1 MYDVAIIGA
10 GLAGGL
16 AAHLLARQGLQIA
29 IIDLA
34 AEHPEEFRAEQI
46 VGEQVEILRALQLL
60 DRIVGDRRCTGS
72 ARCYDSSGR
81 LMGRVRAP
89 HYGLPYA
96 QMVNGLTPFPET
108 VKQIIDRVIAIDHQD
123 RGQCLSLQSG
133 HHIKSRLT
141 VLATGL
147 HRSLHKGLGEVRET
161 LSVHHSLTAG
171 FNVQTDQPVDEVLVM
186 HGNER
191 NHIDYVTLFPYEGG
205 TIRAN
210 LFVYGDT
217 AQFVAPLQRADG
229 LHRLLP
235 NLCSAMGEI
244 RITSKVLTRSNHLW
258 VSRIA
263 KPGIV
268 AIGDAYQTPCPAAGT
283 GIIRLLFD
291 VQALAY
297 YVPRW
302 LRAGDVSVGRIQE
315 FYEDGARAAADAKA
329 LHDARYRRAVRTEA
343 SLRWQIHRWRVRQQ
357 VRALILLRHRRHSDL
372 ITAAAAD
379 PCRTAPGGPAAL
391 ASGLGCVARSIPI
404 VDAERL

>member
-29 IIDLA
+29 IIDLT

-46 VGEQVEILRALQLL
+46 VGEQVEILRTLQLL
-60 DRIVGDRRCTGS
+60 DRIVEDRQCTGS
-72 ARCYDSSGR
+72 ARCYDSAGR
-81 LMGRVRAP
+81 LMGWVRAP

-96 QMVNGLTPFPET
+96 QMVNGLRPFPET
-108 VKQIIDRVIAIDHQD
+108 VKQIIDRVIAIDQRD
-123 RGQCLSLQSG
+123 QGQCLSLQSG
-133 HHIKSRLT
+133 HHIESRLS

-191 NHIDYVTLFPYEGG
+191 NHIDYLTLFPYEGG
-205 TIRAN
+205 IIRGN

-217 AQFVAPLQRADG
+217 AQFMAPLQRADG

-244 RITSKVLTRSNHLW
+244 RITSKVLIRNNHLS

-268 AIGDAYQTPCPAAGT
+268 TIGDAYQTPCPAAGT

-291 VQALAY
+291 VQALAD

-315 FYEDGARAAADAKA
+315 FYEDSARAAADAKA
-329 LHDARYRRAVRTEA
+329 LHDARYRRAVRTET
-343 SLRWQIHRWRVRQQ
+343 SMRWQIHRWRVRQQ
-357 VRALILLRHRRHSDL
+357 VRVLSLLHQRRHSGVIAEDVL
-372 ITAAAAD
+372 N
-379 PCRTAPGGPAAL
+379 RTLRAPTPQ
-391 ASGLGCVARSIPI
+391 SSP
-404 VDAERL
+404 